1 MGIEQTFTWSNV
13 RVIVIVD
20 ETFFSGY
27 FNTVAYFVKVRTR
40 PKKDQGEKIR

>member
-1 MGIEQTFTWSNV
+1 MGIEQTFTWSNA
-13 RVIVIVD
+13 RVIVD